1 MLTILSAVRR
11 SSGRNVNI
19 LHQES
24 HETVEDIV
32 EDVTEDETGED
43 VTVED
48 VENVTEDD
56 TVEDV
61 TDGGENTVTANCLMS
76 RREYYDRCYES

>member
-56 TVEDV
+56 TVEDLM
-61 TDGGENTVTANCLMS
+61 TVEKTLSLLRLVS
-76 RREYYDRCYES
+76 RQEYCEQ

>member
-1 MLTILSAVRR
+1 M
-11 SSGRNVNI
+11 
-19 LHQES
+19 
-24 HETVEDIV
+24 
-32 EDVTEDETGED
+32 TEDETGED

-61 TDGGENTVTANCLMS
+61 TDDGGENTVTASLG
-76 RREYYDRCYES
+76 EQAGIL